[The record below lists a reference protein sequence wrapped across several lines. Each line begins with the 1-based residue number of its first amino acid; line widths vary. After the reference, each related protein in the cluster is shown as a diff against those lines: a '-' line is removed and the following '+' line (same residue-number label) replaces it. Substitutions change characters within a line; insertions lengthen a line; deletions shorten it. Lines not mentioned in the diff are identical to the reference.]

1 MDTSILD
8 TMLNNVASFTTGASG
23 TIVGYAQSTFG
34 LLIILDFTLAVLLNL
49 GEVDHIKQTVK
60 KVLIYGFWIWVIQNW
75 GMLCDVV
82 LDSLMMTGTAIGGV
96 DASVLKHPSKLIDF
110 GLYVAKPY
118 WDYACQLGW
127 TEIAA
132 APQNWL
138 MAIIGYLG
146 VVTAFAVLALQIF
159 ITYVEFYIAAALLL
173 IFIPWG
179 SFKFTSFMAEK
190 AIGAVISYGTK
201 LMVLGA
207 IYGLS
212 SGILNNMTIELSNG
226 EPTPVIVFA
235 SMLAPLLLGLLC
247 WQAPGMAAGLMNGA
261 PSLTAGTMAGTA
273 TASAAGAA
281 AGVAS
286 AVGVGKGAAALGGTV
301 GGGAAKTAANLAG
314 MAVGGAKGVDENTS
328 PASGAVSGV
337 ARGVAGAVGSA
348 ASSAFSAAKNGGPVQ
363 RIKSAFETGKS
374 YGSSGGGGNS
384 PNPNNAGSSKA
395 SGNAG
400 TTGTNSMGAAAD
412 NTSAGNANGATSN
425 NAFASGNASAMSK
438 PHTSTAATF
447 KEAINKSQQAVPEDA
462 VPQGGFSVP
471 LPKNDD

>member
-8 TMLNNVASFTTGASG
+8 TMLETVASFTTGASG

-60 KVLIYGFWIWVIQNW
+60 KVLVYGFWIWVIQNW
-75 GMLCDVV
+75 GMLCNV
-82 LDSLMMTGTAIGGV
+82 LLESLSMTGTAIGGV
-96 DASVLKHPSKLIDF
+96 GADILRHPSDLIDKGF
-110 GLYVAKPY
+110 IIANPY
-118 WDYACQLGW
+118 WVYASNMGW
-127 TEIAA
+127 TEIIAT
-132 APQNWL
+132 PLNWL
-138 MAIIGYLG
+138 MAIIGYMG
-146 VVTAFAVLALQIF
+146 VVAAFAVLALQIF
-159 ITYVEFYIAAALLL
+159 ITYVEFYISAALLL

-212 SGILNNMTIELSNG
+212 SGIINDMTASLSNV
-226 EPTPVIVFA
+226 EPDPASVFA
-235 SMLAPLLLGLLC
+235 SMLAPLSLGLLC

-273 TASAAGAA
+273 TATAAGAA

-286 AVGVGKGAAALGGTV
+286 AVGVGKGATSIGGTL
-301 GGGAAKTAANLAG
+301 GGGAAKTAASLAG
-314 MAVGGAKGVDENTS
+314 MAVGGAKGVDEHTT
-328 PASGAVSGV
+328 PASGAVSGI

-348 ASSAFSAAKNGGPVQ
+348 ASSAFSAAKNSGPVQ
-363 RIKSAFETGKS
+363 GIKSAFETGKS

-400 TTGTNSMGAAAD
+400 TTGSNSMGAAAD
-412 NTSAGNANGATSN
+412 NTSAGKANGAASS
-425 NAFASGNASAMSK
+425 NAFAPGNSSAASK

>member
-8 TMLNNVASFTTGASG
+8 TMLETVASFTTGASG

-60 KVLIYGFWIWVIQNW
+60 KVLVYGFWIWVIQNW
-75 GMLCDVV
+75 GMLCNV
-82 LDSLMMTGTAIGGV
+82 LLESLSMTGTAIGGV
-96 DASVLKHPSKLIDF
+96 GADILRHPSDLIDKGF
-110 GLYVAKPY
+110 FIAQPY
-118 WDYACQLGW
+118 WRYASNMGW
-127 TEIAA
+127 TEIAT
-132 APQNWL
+132 APLNWL
-138 MAIIGYLG
+138 MAIIGYMG
-146 VVTAFAVLALQIF
+146 VVAAFAVLALQIF
-159 ITYVEFYIAAALLL
+159 ITYVEFYISATLLL

-201 LMVLGA
+201 LMVSGA

-212 SGILNNMTIELSNG
+212 SGIINGMTVRLSNG
-226 EPTPVIVFA
+226 EPDPASVFA
-235 SMLAPLLLGLLC
+235 SMLAPLSLGLLC
-247 WQAPGMAAGLMNGA
+247 WHAPGMAAGLMNGA

-273 TASAAGAA
+273 TATAAGAA

-301 GGGAAKTAANLAG
+301 GGGAAKTAASLAG
-314 MAVGGAKGVDENTS
+314 MAVGGAKGVDEHTT
-328 PASGAVSGV
+328 PASGAVSGI
-337 ARGVAGAVGSA
+337 ARGVAGAVGNA
-348 ASSAFSAAKNGGPVQ
+348 ASSAFSAAKNSGPVQ
-363 RIKSAFETGKS
+363 GIKSAFETGKS

-400 TTGTNSMGAAAD
+400 TTGTNSMGG
-412 NTSAGNANGATSN
+412 SCR
-425 NAFASGNASAMSK
+425 
-438 PHTSTAATF
+438 
-447 KEAINKSQQAVPEDA
+447 
-462 VPQGGFSVP
+462 
-471 LPKNDD
+471 

>member
-8 TMLNNVASFTTGASG
+8 TMLETVASFTTGASG

-60 KVLIYGFWIWVIQNW
+60 KVLVYGFWIWVIQNW
-75 GMLCDVV
+75 GMLCNV
-82 LDSLMMTGTAIGGV
+82 LLESLSMAGTAIGGV
-96 DASVLKHPSKLIDF
+96 GADILRHPSDLIDKGF
-110 GLYVAKPY
+110 IIAKPY
-118 WDYACQLGW
+118 WVYASNMGW
-127 TEIAA
+127 TEIMAT
-132 APQNWL
+132 PLNWL
-138 MAIIGYLG
+138 MALIGYMG
-146 VVTAFAVLALQIF
+146 VVAAFAVLALQIF
-159 ITYVEFYIAAALLL
+159 ITYVEFYISAALLL

-212 SGILNNMTIELSNG
+212 SGIINGMTVSLSNG
-226 EPTPVIVFA
+226 EPDPASVFA
-235 SMLAPLLLGLLC
+235 SMLAPLSLGLLC

-273 TASAAGAA
+273 TATAAGAA

-286 AVGVGKGAAALGGTV
+286 AVGVGKGATAFGGTV
-301 GGGAAKTAANLAG
+301 GGGAAKTAASLAG
-314 MAVGGAKGVDENTS
+314 MAVGGSKGVDEHTT

-348 ASSAFSAAKNGGPVQ
+348 ASSAFSAAKNSGPVQ
-363 RIKSAFETGKS
+363 GIKSAFETGKS

-384 PNPNNAGSSKA
+384 PNPNNAGSSKD
-395 SGNAG
+395 SGNTG
-400 TTGTNSMGAAAD
+400 TSGTNSMGTAAD
-412 NTSAGNANGATSN
+412 NTSAGKANGAATS

>member
-8 TMLNNVASFTTGASG
+8 TMLETVASFTTGASG

-60 KVLIYGFWIWVIQNW
+60 KVLVYGFWIWVIQNW
-75 GMLCDVV
+75 GMLCNV
-82 LDSLMMTGTAIGGV
+82 LLESLSMTGTAIGGV
-96 DASVLKHPSKLIDF
+96 GADILRHPSDLIDKGF
-110 GLYVAKPY
+110 FIAQPY
-118 WDYACQLGW
+118 WDYASNMGW
-127 TEIAA
+127 TEIAT
-132 APQNWL
+132 APLNWL
-138 MAIIGYLG
+138 MAIIGYMG
-146 VVTAFAVLALQIF
+146 VVAAFAVLALQIF
-159 ITYVEFYIAAALLL
+159 ITYVEFYISAALLL

-212 SGILNNMTIELSNG
+212 SGIINGMTVSLSNG
-226 EPTPVIVFA
+226 EPDPASVFA
-235 SMLAPLLLGLLC
+235 SMLAPLSLGLLC

-273 TASAAGAA
+273 TATAAGAA

-286 AVGVGKGAAALGGTV
+286 AVGVGKGATSIGGTV
-301 GGGAAKTAANLAG
+301 GGGAAKTAASLAG
-314 MAVGGAKGVDENTS
+314 MAVGGAKGVDEHTT
-328 PASGAVSGV
+328 PASGAVSGI

-348 ASSAFSAAKNGGPVQ
+348 ASSAFSAAKNSGPVQ
-363 RIKSAFETGKS
+363 GIKSAFETGKS

-400 TTGTNSMGAAAD
+400 TTGTNSMGSAAD
-412 NTSAGNANGATSN
+412 NTSAGKANGAASS
-425 NAFASGNASAMSK
+425 NAFAAGKSSAANKS
-438 PHTSTAATF
+438 HTSTAAAF
-447 KEAINKSQQAVPEDA
+447 QEAINKSQQAVPEDA
-462 VPQGGFSVP
+462 APQGGFSVP